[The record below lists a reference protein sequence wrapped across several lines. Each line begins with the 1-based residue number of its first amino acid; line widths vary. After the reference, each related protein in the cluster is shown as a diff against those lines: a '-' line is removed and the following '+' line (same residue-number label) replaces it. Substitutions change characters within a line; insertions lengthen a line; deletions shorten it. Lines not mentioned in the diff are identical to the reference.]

1 VLKPVELLH
10 RGVQEIGVAA
20 EKPAV
25 AAAEQVDQLAG
36 RRRVV
41 VQFGA
46 LSSSPQEVTTDGLP
60 VEVRAVLKQPLEGIG
75 ASTVGE
81 LVEEATDERTHV
93 TVR

>member
-1 VLKPVELLH
+1 
-10 RGVQEIGVAA
+10 
-20 EKPAV
+20 
-25 AAAEQVDQLAG
+25 
-36 RRRVV
+36 VV

-81 LVEEATDERTHV
+81 LVEEATDELTHV